1 MDHHKLQQGVPA
13 RDTARSRVLFP
24 VGILIEACCSVTIP
38 DKMDVDMGG
47 DMDLAYRARVTV
59 QVDQGRDNGNRGV
72 DDLAMDGAD
81 VVPRRVTT
89 VHVGGES
96 PAEFVA
102 GSEAAEPRGVEMWA
116 VGHAPT
122 GVVDVGLGA
131 GVGAAAGAVVWLAG
145 GRAGAIV
152 GAAGVPAA
160 GHAAPGGVVVE
171 AAGAGAGAGFD
182 ACAGAGAGAGAGAI
196 EGVGGAGEAGRGGA
210 EVAHGPCPGCNN
222 PDPHGMG
229 EHLQTHLPAEARTLV
244 CSGTCLLCGTC
255 LAARRCSPDRVGDA
269 LCSVQGVLPTSLPPD
284 SHPVAWLQPDQ

>member
-171 AAGAGAGAGFD
+171 AAGAGAGAG
-182 ACAGAGAGAGAGAI
+182 AGAV
-196 EGVGGAGEAGRGGA
+196 EGVGMRVDDGAGEAGRGSG

-222 PDPHGMG
+222 PDPRGMG
-229 EHLQTHLPAEARTLV
+229 KHLQTHLPAEARTLV
-244 CSGTCLLCGTC
+244 CSGTRSLHAACLV
-255 LAARRCSPDRVGDA
+255 ARRCSPDRFGDA
-269 LCSVQGVLPTSLPPD
+269 VCSV
-284 SHPVAWLQPDQ
+284 